1 LSSPSQK
8 PTSYRLRLA
17 EHAEVVV
24 WFATE
29 RGKVVSY
36 SVVLL
41 ALHDGRWQTIRV
53 YDNAHGQNEM
63 HRHSASSGKQPA
75 EAFSQESEFGEAMRA
90 AREAVLAGYDMMI
103 EAWQR

>member
-17 EHAEVVV
+17 EQAGVVV

-29 RGKVVSY
+29 RGKVLSY

-41 ALHDGRWQTIRV
+41 ALHGGRWQTIRV

-63 HRHSASSGKQPA
+63 HRHSAPTG
-75 EAFSQESEFGEAMRA
+75 ESA
-90 AREAVLAGYDMMI
+90 A
-103 EAWQR
+103 